1 MTSSGIELQA
11 RIESLQEH
19 TPASKPPSHVEYALN
34 LASAPAEADD
44 EFKLPS
50 LTNLIIVIGGS
61 TIHQLSF
68 FIVVSSVS
76 LYSIH
81 LGGDETFSGLVLGIP
96 PVCGGLILLPLV
108 ALDGGRYRMP
118 MFLSYGWLIL
128 GSILYSLAYPASH
141 LYLILLGRMATG
153 VGYTAFMYSKRYCSD
168 PRIVGVRQRTMLAAW
183 LVVGQGVGLTAG
195 PFLGGLLYKV
205 GFGNEVFNGYTSP
218 GWVMAMTYFAL
229 TVGSVYLF
237 RDVPALPAARSAT
250 SILRRF
256 LRREKRKMPSS
267 SVTPLDQQ
275 PSEQPSSAV
284 RNPSFA
290 NLTWNQKGVLL
301 TMSWFSMTN
310 FFILASWEANI
321 PIFTQHV
328 FNYSPYN
335 AGNFIALG
343 GLVAFPVLFLNVLFS
358 RRFQDRTTLAFG
370 SSFGLAG
377 LVLMLVLVTIEKVS
391 KPLYFLCWCV
401 VATGFNLATT
411 CTLSLLSK
419 QLPLEW
425 NPWCSMVIQYAVYI
439 GRVTGAVWGGA
450 GLKVGEAKW
459 LGLQIALVGIGSLM
473 YTHLWKDLKAKT
485 G

>member
-1 MTSSGIELQA
+1 MASSGIELQT
-11 RIESLQEH
+11 RIESPEGLISASSPPPHAE
-19 TPASKPPSHVEYALN
+19 TPLN
-34 LASAPAEADD
+34 LSSTPPETEDD
-44 EFKLPS
+44 EFKLPPLS
-50 LTNLIIVIGGS
+50 NLIIVIGGN
-61 TIHQLSF
+61 IVNHLSA
-68 FIVVSSVS
+68 FIIVSSVS

-96 PVCGGLILLPLV
+96 PVCSGLILLPLA

-128 GSILYSLAYPASH
+128 GSILYSLAYPASF
-141 LYLILLGRMATG
+141 LYLILLGRMAAG
-153 VGYTAFMYSKRYCSD
+153 VGNIAFMYSKRYCSD

-218 GWVMAMTYFAL
+218 GWIMATIYFAL
-229 TVGSVYLF
+229 AIGSVYLF

-250 SILRRF
+250 GILRRL
-256 LRREKRKMPSS
+256 LRREKRKSS
-267 SVTPLDQQ
+267 LPPQGQRL
-275 PSEQPSSAV
+275 SEQASSAV

-290 NLTWNQKGVLL
+290 NLTWNQRGVLL

-321 PIFTQHV
+321 PIFTQHL

-343 GLVAFPVLFLNVLFS
+343 GLVSFPVLFLNVHFS
-358 RRFQDRTTLAFG
+358 KRFQDRTTLAFG
-370 SSFGLAG
+370 SSLGLAG
-377 LVLMLVLVTIEKVS
+377 LVSMLVLVAIDKVS
-391 KPLYFLCWCV
+391 KPLYFLCWCL
-401 VATGFNLATT
+401 VATGFSIATT

-439 GRVTGAVWGGA
+439 GRVTGSVWGGA
-450 GLKVGEAKW
+450 GLKLGEVKW
-459 LGLQIALVGIGSLM
+459 LGLQIALVGIGSVM
-473 YTHLWKDLKAKT
+473 YTHLWKNLKAKT